1 MSCGLPI
8 YDHILAIPQPG
19 PVGEVLLPQIVHGQ
33 DESRSKAI
41 SARPPPNKTTM
52 PALPPAVSV
61 HPESF
66 NQPPASVA
74 RKWTGPGLG
83 KSTDTPAYGN
93 GSTKKPKQDHQSS
106 NNLDRKPSEKVTAR
120 GRPTSLRHAKNSKE
134 VLRQRSANRGN
145 KDVAPDG
152 TSGGREGR
160 QFTVANVGNN
170 GRIYLRYD
178 YILSLEV
185 PLLLHD
191 QTPPGHRLN
200 HVQQTAST
208 RIPATTANASL
219 CSSSRHTTEQC
230 RIRSQRGENV
240 HRASARKCMV

>member
-1 MSCGLPI
+1 
-8 YDHILAIPQPG
+8 
-19 PVGEVLLPQIVHGQ
+19 
-33 DESRSKAI
+33 
-41 SARPPPNKTTM
+41 M
-52 PALPPAVSV
+52 PALPSAVSV
-61 HPESF
+61 HPENF

-74 RKWTGPGLG
+74 HQWTGPGLG
-83 KSTDTPAYGN
+83 KLTDASAYGN

-106 NNLDRKPSEKVTAR
+106 NNFDRKPSEKVTAR

-178 YILSLEV
+178 YIQTMEV

-191 QTPPGHRLN
+191 QTWSGHGLN
-200 HVQQTAST
+200 
-208 RIPATTANASL
+208 SL
-219 CSSSRHTTEQC
+219 Q
-230 RIRSQRGENV
+230 
-240 HRASARKCMV
+240 